1 MKKHWLVGIIA
12 LSLLA
17 GGWLLQNQF
26 SQQPEMGT
34 KKPRGQQAKSTLPGA
49 AAGSRSK
56 PELESQKQSPPG
68 KQPALDPVA
77 ELQAEILALAVRDL
91 PAARQR
97 LEELPEA
104 QRMPVQ
110 QNLAASLVS
119 TAPLEALQLLVDLPP
134 DSLTDSLLRQAS
146 MEYSSRDPEAALKW
160 SAAQPE
166 ADVRALLLSAVLCDQ
181 STREPD
187 AAFAMALKEFDPGSV
202 QNRLLVEIIPRWTQ
216 SAPQAAAASLTH
228 LPASARSDA
237 VEELVSIWAV
247 KDYPAAEQWVK
258 TQTDPSFA
266 TPANNAWIRIKQPGQ

>member
-1 MKKHWLVGIIA
+1 MKKPWLVGIIA
-12 LSLLA
+12 LPLLA
-17 GGWLLQNQF
+17 GGWLLQKQF
-26 SQQPEMGT
+26 SQQPEVGT
-34 KKPRGQQAKSTLPGA
+34 KKPRRQPAKSTVPGA

-56 PELESQKQSPPG
+56 LELEGQKQSPPDE
-68 KQPALDPVA
+68 QPALDPVD
-77 ELQAEILALAVRDL
+77 ELQAEILALAARDL
-91 PAARQR
+91 PAAKQR
-97 LEELPEA
+97 LAELPEA

-119 TAPLEALQLLVDLPP
+119 TAPLQALQLLVDLPP
-134 DSLTDSLLRQAS
+134 DSLTDSLLRQAA

-187 AAFAMALKEFDPGSV
+187 AAFALALKEFDPGSV
-202 QNRLLVEIIPRWTQ
+202 QDRLLVEIIQRWTQ

-228 LPASARSDA
+228 LPATARSDA
-237 VEELVSIWAV
+237 IEQLVSIWAS

-258 TQTDPSFA
+258 KQTDPFFA
-266 TPANNAWIRIKQPGQ
+266 APANNAWSRIK